1 MAAPTLTR
9 RPVGR
14 GTSHVLRHVD
24 GILLAAVGALAL
36 IGVVMVYAATHGPRT
51 TTNDTFFM
59 ERQVMFVVIGA
70 GALAAVA
77 AVDYRKLRDWAAAIY
92 VGSCAALLLVV
103 SPLGSEAK
111 GIKGWFQLG
120 PFQLQPSEF
129 AKIAMII
136 GLAAFLTSDVARLDG
151 RRLLRA
157 LALAGF
163 PMALIMLQPDLGT
176 VLVFGAAGVGMLL
189 VAGISARQMAA
200 MALVAA
206 LGVTAVLT
214 SDLLAEYQKDR
225 LTNFVSPGSVD
236 PADAYNLEQSQIAIA
251 SGGITGQG
259 LFRGG
264 QTSNGF
270 VPEQQTDFIFTA
282 VGEELGF
289 AGASLVLALY
299 GVVLWR
305 VWRTAQ
311 LARDAFGVLVCAG
324 VFSMLLFQ
332 VFQNVGMT
340 MGIMPITG
348 IPLPFMSYGGSS
360 IIAMFVA
367 VGLVLNVHMRRFS

>member
-1 MAAPTLTR
+1 MAAPALAR

-14 GTSHVLRHVD
+14 STTHVLRHVD
-24 GILLAAVGALAL
+24 GILLAAVGALAV

-59 ERQVMFVVIGA
+59 ERQAMFVVIGA
-70 GALAAVA
+70 GALAAIA
-77 AVDYRKLRDWAAAIY
+77 AVDYRVLRDWFAPIY
-92 VGSCAALLLVV
+92 VASCAALLLVV

-129 AKIAMII
+129 AK
-136 GLAAFLTSDVARLDG
+136 LALIVALAGFLTADRTHLDA
-151 RRLLRA
+151 RRLLQA
-157 LALAGF
+157 LALAGV

-176 VLVFGAAGVGMLL
+176 VLVFCAAGIGTLL
-189 VAGISARQMAA
+189 VAGVSGRQLAA
-200 MALVAA
+200 MAVVAA
-206 LGVTAVLT
+206 LAVTAVLT
-214 SDLLAEYQKDR
+214 SDVLAEYQKDR

-289 AGASLVLALY
+289 LGATLVLALY

-311 LARDAFGVLVCAG
+311 LARDGFGVLVCAG

-360 IIAMFVA
+360 IIAMFLA
-367 VGLVLNVHMRRFS
+367 VGLVLNVHMRRFA

>member
-1 MAAPTLTR
+1 MAAPARTR

-14 GTSHVLRHVD
+14 GTSHLLRHVD
-24 GILLAAVGALAL
+24 VILLAAVGALAL

-51 TTNDTFFM
+51 TTDDTFFL
-59 ERQVMFVVIGA
+59 ERQAMFVLIGA

-77 AVDYRKLRDWAAAIY
+77 AIDYRVLRDWAAAIY
-92 VGSCAALLLVV
+92 VGSCVALLLVV

-129 AKIAMII
+129 SKLAMII
-136 GLAAFLTSDVARLDG
+136 GLAAFLTSDVAPLDG

-176 VLVFGAAGVGMLL
+176 VLVFAAAGVGMLL

-259 LFRGG
+259 LFQGG

>member
-1 MAAPTLTR
+1 MAAPTLSR

-14 GTSHVLRHVD
+14 STTHVLRHVD
-24 GILLAAVGALAL
+24 LILLAAVGALAL

-59 ERQVMFVVIGA
+59 ERQAMFVVIGA

-77 AVDYRKLRDWAAAIY
+77 AIDYRIVRDWSLVIY
-92 VGSCAALLLVV
+92 AGACTALVLVV

-129 AKIAMII
+129 AKIAVII
-136 GLAAFLTSDVARLDG
+136 ALAGFLSSDRVALEG
-151 RRLLRA
+151 RRLLGA

-176 VLVFGAAGVGMLL
+176 VLVFCAASVGMLL
-189 VAGISARQMAA
+189 VAGVRPRHVAIMAV
-200 MALVAA
+200 VAA
-206 LGVTAVLT
+206 LAVTAVLT
-214 SDLLAEYQKDR
+214 SDLLAEYQKAR
-225 LTNFVSPGSVD
+225 LTNFVNPGAVD

-251 SGGITGQG
+251 NGGITGQG
-259 LFRGG
+259 LFQGG

-289 AGASLVLALY
+289 VGASLVLALY
-299 GVVLWR
+299 AVVLWR

-311 LARDAFGVLVCAG
+311 LARDSFGVLVCAG
-324 VFSMLLFQ
+324 VFAMLLFQ
-332 VFQNVGMT
+332 IFQNVGMT

-360 IIAMFVA
+360 IISMFVA
-367 VGLVLNVHMRRFS
+367 VGLVLNVHMRRFT